1 MSGNFNYFRI
11 EAAADSELFGA
22 GLAVDFN
29 SAIAMP
35 LGLELE

>member
-1 MSGNFNYFRI
+1 MAGNFNYFRI